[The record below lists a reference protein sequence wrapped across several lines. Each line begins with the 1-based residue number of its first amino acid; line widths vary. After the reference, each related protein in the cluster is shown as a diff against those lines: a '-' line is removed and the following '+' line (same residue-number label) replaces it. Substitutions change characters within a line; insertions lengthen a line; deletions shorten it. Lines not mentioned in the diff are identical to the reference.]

1 MCKNFC
7 TEVGH
12 LCPYIWIT
20 STHTFGIRKF
30 LQHICC
36 SVSIGVV
43 WWYFVVKF
51 SYTVYSCCTILY
63 FVVLVRSGVL
73 LSCATT
79 DEHLNSAVIAFYSWP
94 SNHLIVATIF
104 TKFCRP
110 LDTIYIYASKLQ
122 FMTKTTTRQQ
132 YCLLQE
138 TAAPTGSQE
147 EATLPDLPSRVP
159 TSLISRMN
167 NIFTEYLTF
176 DIVAPRGCVE
186 AFGQRL
192 PLVPSLP
199 PSRCGWWSCIH
210 EYPNPENIQ
219 PNIQN

>member
-1 MCKNFC
+1 
-7 TEVGH
+7 
-12 LCPYIWIT
+12 
-20 STHTFGIRKF
+20 
-30 LQHICC
+30 
-36 SVSIGVV
+36 
-43 WWYFVVKF
+43 
-51 SYTVYSCCTILY
+51 
-63 FVVLVRSGVL
+63 
-73 LSCATT
+73 
-79 DEHLNSAVIAFYSWP
+79 
-94 SNHLIVATIF
+94 
-104 TKFCRP
+104 
-110 LDTIYIYASKLQ
+110 
-122 FMTKTTTRQQ
+122 MTKTTTRQR

-192 PLVPSLP
+192 PLVSSLP

-219 PNIQN
+219 PNIQPQIISNLISNPREYSTQEKTQPNIVSESWFLPSSPSLPGFASGGWVNVHI

>member
-1 MCKNFC
+1 M
-7 TEVGH
+7 
-12 LCPYIWIT
+12 
-20 STHTFGIRKF
+20 
-30 LQHICC
+30 
-36 SVSIGVV
+36 
-43 WWYFVVKF
+43 
-51 SYTVYSCCTILY
+51 
-63 FVVLVRSGVL
+63 
-73 LSCATT
+73 
-79 DEHLNSAVIAFYSWP
+79 
-94 SNHLIVATIF
+94 IVATIF

-110 LDTIYIYASKLQ
+110 LDIIYIYASKLQ

-192 PLVPSLP
+192 PLVSSLP

-219 PNIQN
+219 PNIQPQIISNLISNSREYSTQYPTPENIQPNIQP

>member
-1 MCKNFC
+1 
-7 TEVGH
+7 
-12 LCPYIWIT
+12 
-20 STHTFGIRKF
+20 
-30 LQHICC
+30 
-36 SVSIGVV
+36 
-43 WWYFVVKF
+43 
-51 SYTVYSCCTILY
+51 
-63 FVVLVRSGVL
+63 
-73 LSCATT
+73 
-79 DEHLNSAVIAFYSWP
+79 
-94 SNHLIVATIF
+94 
-104 TKFCRP
+104 
-110 LDTIYIYASKLQ
+110 
-122 FMTKTTTRQQ
+122 MTKTTTRQQ

-147 EATLPDLPSRVP
+147 EAALPDLPSRVP

-167 NIFTEYLTF
+167 NIFTEYL

-219 PNIQN
+219 PNIQPQIISNPISNPREYSTQYPTQKNIQPKRRLVVGVGGWWCIYEYPSTESPTPLSTRELGHSLDGQR